1 MMFSKIRRKLHVTP
15 SGVIAIIALVFA
27 LTGGAFAATSGTGNG
42 NGGGRGNQKNSS
54 RLLAGTSKAKSKTK
68 AGPRGPA
75 GKNGTNGTNGAPGAT
90 GPAGPAGPAGTAG
103 GTGPAGGSGE
113 TGPQGPAGP
122 TGPQGPEGKQGVI
135 HPGKPVGSPEPLPE
149 KATETGSWSLS
160 VGEAEADNVD
170 TSISF
175 TIPLAT
181 ALPAEDVHYVNEE
194 GKEEVTFNGSAF
206 EAVATSDCPGTTAE
220 PAASPG
226 NLCVYQ
232 QDVPI
237 PAVRE
242 EKGIAENFIY
252 PSDAKGDAFLPE
264 GAATTGAIVGLVRGE
279 NVPIFA
285 YGTWAVTA
293 P

>member
-1 MMFSKIRRKLHVTP
+1 MFSKIRRKLHITP

-27 LTGGAFAATSGTGNG
+27 ATGGAFAASSH
-42 NGGGRGNQKNSS
+42 GGGSS
-54 RLLAGTSKAKSKTK
+54 PSKATASVSRATGGPGALNLATTAKKKPK
-68 AGPRGPA
+68 AKAPARGPAGPA

-90 GPAGPAGPAGTAG
+90 GPAGPAGTAG
-103 GTGPAGGSGE
+103 ATGATGTGTEGHEGKEGKAGAEGK
-113 TGPQGPAGP
+113 
-122 TGPQGPEGKQGVI
+122 EGKQGVI
-135 HPGKPVGSPEPLPE
+135 HPHEKLPS